1 MIASIPAS
9 NLRVG
14 DYVVEIGHAY
24 NAKVRRLEQ
33 LPDGRIEITIGTAV
47 RTVTADTWVGVRR

>member
-9 NLRVG
+9 QLRIN
-14 DYVVEIGHAY
+14 DHVVEIDHAY
-24 NAKVRRLEQ
+24 NAKVRRLER

-47 RTVTADTWVGVRR
+47 RTVTPDTWVGVRR

>member
-9 NLRVG
+9 KLVVG

-24 NAKVRRLEQ
+24 NARVKRLER
-33 LPDGRIEITIGTAV
+33 LPDGRIEITLGAAV
-47 RTVTADTWVGVRR
+47 RTVAPDTWVGVRR

>member
-9 NLRVG
+9 QLRIN
-14 DYVVEIGHAY
+14 DHVVEIGHAY
-24 NAKVRRLEQ
+24 NAKVRRLER

-47 RTVTADTWVGVRR
+47 RTVTPDTWVGVRR